1 MEVVRASAASHARQ
15 NAVILVMCC
24 GAMKCGAGKM
34 LLQYYVHVA
43 VRSYT
48 RPHAAAASGH
58 SYRTAT
64 SVPYGTSD
72 ISIIGV
78 GLSTHYAL
86 RIRHVYVFQY
96 RDS

>member
-64 SVPYGTSD
+64 SVPYGTAVHQYHRCWTVD
-72 ISIIGV
+72 
-78 GLSTHYAL
+78 AL
-86 RIRHVYVFQY
+86 RITHSACLRFSV
-96 RDS
+96 S